1 MVRVTEDVQA
11 LSIRFPGALYERLRK
26 AAYERHEPMNTIVVR
41 ATERELDS
49 PSQETRDE
57 ER

>member
-1 MVRVTEDVQA
+1 MTEDVQA

-57 ER
+57 DRP